1 MDTKILSRVV
11 LGMSFV
17 IATPLF
23 AEELPSFQLTTKD
36 GRFSPE
42 KIEIPAGKKIK
53 LVVRNEGSGPEEFE
67 SHDLNR
73 EKMVMPGKSV
83 EIFIGP
89 LKPGVYG
96 FYGEFNP
103 KTATGQI
110 IAK

>member
-1 MDTKILSRVV
+1 MNTKVFSRVV
-11 LGMSFV
+11 LGLSFV
-17 IATPLF
+17 IVTPLF
-23 AEELPSFQLTTKD
+23 ADELPNFQLMTKD

-53 LVVRNEGSGPEEFE
+53 LIVRNEGTEPEEFE
-67 SHDLNR
+67 SRDLNR

-96 FYGEFNP
+96 FYGEFHP